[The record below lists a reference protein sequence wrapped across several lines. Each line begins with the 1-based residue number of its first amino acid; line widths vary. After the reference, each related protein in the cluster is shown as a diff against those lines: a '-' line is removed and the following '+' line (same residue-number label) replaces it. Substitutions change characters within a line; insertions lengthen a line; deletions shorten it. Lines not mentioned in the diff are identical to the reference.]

1 MKFRRKNDGPAPEI
15 SPLLRSIMLSGVLLT
30 VAVIGLNV
38 WTLREDWNETVR
50 KAEDTAVN
58 LSLSQARQADDTF
71 LQTELSLREV
81 QRELEKQLATT
92 GAEGKALS
100 QTMHLLQSHLPQL
113 HGLFYYDERGRWIA
127 TSMSRIPPGVDNS
140 DREYFDYHRASPRNN
155 LHIGPVIRS
164 RTTHELVIPVTLR
177 VNDAYNGF
185 KGVLLATVKVD
196 YFRRF
201 YSYYELSDGDVLV
214 LMLADSTVL
223 YARPMPDSYIGKNLS
238 VSPLFLKILANSDKG
253 SGQWTAAL
261 DGKKRI
267 FGFVRSQRYPLVV
280 AAGYDK
286 RALFNYWLKS
296 WVQDL
301 ILSLALLLVILLL
314 GAFVLRQVRH
324 TLRYQRELT
333 RLRDELT
340 AANRSLE
347 NQAQSDGLTGV
358 ANRRHFDHMLT
369 ESLLNAELSGMPVS
383 LILFDIDYFKRYNDT
398 YGHVAGDDCLKKVAT
413 VLKHAARRKNEL
425 TARYGGEEFAIILSE
440 QPLSAALD
448 LAESIIAAVNLL
460 TIPHMTTELSQKH
473 ITLSAGC
480 AMYLATDSQQG
491 KQALIER
498 ADEAL
503 YRAKRAGRN
512 RVMCEKRPA
521 QHA

>member
-1 MKFRRKNDGPAPEI
+1 MKFRRKNDGPVPVI

-30 VAVIGLNV
+30 ATVVGLDL
-38 WTLREDWNETVR
+38 WTLREDWYETVG

-71 LQTELSLREV
+71 LQTEIALREV
-81 QRELEKQLATT
+81 QRELEKQMITT
-92 GAEGKALS
+92 GVDGEALS
-100 QTMHLLQSHLPQL
+100 QTMRLLQSRLPQL
-113 HGLFYYDERGRWIA
+113 HGLFYYDAKGTWVA
-127 TSMSRIPPGVDNS
+127 TSMSSVPPGIDNS

-155 LHIGPVIRS
+155 LHVGPVLRS

-177 VNDAYNGF
+177 VNDAFNGF
-185 KGVLLATVKVD
+185 RGVLLATIKVD

-201 YSYYELSDGDVLV
+201 YSYYELSEGDVLV

-238 VSPLFLKILANSDKG
+238 VSPLFLRMLANSDKG

-286 RALFNYWLKS
+286 HALFTHWLKS

-301 ILSLALLLVILLL
+301 ILNAALLGVILLL
-314 GAFVLRQVRH
+314 GSFVLRQARH
-324 TLRYQRELT
+324 TLRYQLELT

-340 AANRSLE
+340 AANRTLE
-347 NQAQSDGLTGV
+347 NLAHNDGLTGV
-358 ANRRHFDHMLT
+358 ANRRHFDERLA
-369 ESLLNAELSGMPVS
+369 ESLENAARSGKPVS
-383 LILFDIDYFKRYNDT
+383 LILFDIDYFKRYNDN
-398 YGHVAGDDCLKKVAT
+398 YGHVAGDDCLKKVAG
-413 VLKHAARRKNEL
+413 VLKNAVRRKDEL
-425 TARYGGEEFAIILSE
+425 AARYGGEEFAIILTE
-440 QPLSAALD
+440 QPLSAAVS
-448 LAESIIAAVNLL
+448 LAESITAAVSQLA
-460 TIPHMTTELSQKH
+460 IPHLTSELPQKQV
-473 ITLSAGC
+473 TLSAGC
-480 AMYLATDSQQG
+480 AVYLTTDPEEW
-491 KQALIER
+491 KNTLIER

-512 RVMCEKRPA
+512 QVKSEDRQA
-521 QHA
+521 

>member
-1 MKFRRKNDGPAPEI
+1 MKFRRKNDGPAPKI
-15 SPLLRSIMLSGVLLT
+15 SPLLRSIILSGVLLT
-30 VAVIGLNV
+30 LAVIGLNL
-38 WTLREDWNETVR
+38 WTLREDWNETVD

-81 QRELEKQLATT
+81 QRELEKQIATT
-92 GAEGKALS
+92 GVDGQALS
-100 QTMHLLQSHLPQL
+100 QTMRLLQSRLPQL
-113 HGLFYYDERGRWIA
+113 HGLFYYDAQGKWIA
-127 TSMSRIPPGVDNS
+127 TSMSRIPPDINNS
-140 DREYFDYHRASPRNN
+140 DREYFDYHRASSRNN
-155 LHIGPVIRS
+155 LHVGPVLRS

-177 VNDAYNGF
+177 VNDAFNGF
-185 KGVLLATVKVD
+185 RGVLLATIRVD

-201 YSYYELSDGDVLV
+201 YSYYELSEGDVLV

-238 VSPLFLKILANSDKG
+238 VSPLFLKMLSHADKG
-253 SGQWTAAL
+253 SGQWTAAM

-286 RALFNYWLKS
+286 RALFNHWLKS

-301 ILSLALLLVILLL
+301 ILSLALLIVILVL
-314 GAFVLRQVRH
+314 GAFVLRQARR

-340 AANRSLE
+340 AANYALE
-347 NQAQSDGLTGV
+347 NLAQSDGLTGV
-358 ANRRHFDHMLT
+358 ANRRHFEHMLT
-369 ESLLNAELSGMPVS
+369 DSLQNARLSGQPVS

-398 YGHVAGDDCLKKVAT
+398 YGHVAGDDCLKKVAA
-413 VLKHAARRKNEL
+413 VLKNTARRKNEL
-425 TARYGGEEFAIILSE
+425 TARYGGEEFAIILPE
-440 QPLSAALD
+440 QTLSAAVA
-448 LAESIIAAVNLL
+448 LAESIIAAVNQLA
-460 TIPHMTTELSQKH
+460 IPHHTTELPQKH
-473 ITLSAGC
+473 VTLSAGC
-480 AMYLATDSQQG
+480 AVYLASDSQQR

-503 YRAKRAGRN
+503 YRAKRTGRN
-512 RVMCEKRPA
+512 QVMSEARRG
-521 QHA
+521 

>member
-1 MKFRRKNDGPAPEI
+1 MTFRRKNDAPASGV

-30 VAVIGLNV
+30 VAVIGLNL
-38 WTLREDWNETVR
+38 WMMREDWNETVS

-81 QRELEKQLATT
+81 QRELEKQIALN
-92 GAEGKALS
+92 GVEGKALS
-100 QTMHLLQSHLPQL
+100 QTMHLLQSRLPQL
-113 HGLFYYDERGRWIA
+113 HGLFYYDQWGRWIA
-127 TSMSRIPPGVDNS
+127 TSMSRIPPGIDNS

-177 VNDAYNGF
+177 VNDAFNGF
-185 KGVLLATVKVD
+185 KGVLLATIKVD

-223 YARPMPDSYIGKNLS
+223 YARPMPDSYIGKNIS
-238 VSPLFLKILANSDKG
+238 VSPLFQKMLAHSDKG

-286 RALFNYWLKS
+286 RALFNHWFKS

-301 ILSLALLLVILLL
+301 ILNLALLVVIISL
-314 GAFVLRQVRH
+314 GAFVLRQARH

-340 AANRSLE
+340 AANRLLE

-369 ESLLNAELSGMPVS
+369 ERLLNAELSGKPVS

-398 YGHVAGDDCLKKVAT
+398 YGHVAGDDCLKKVAGI
-413 VLKHAARRKNEL
+413 LKNVARRQNEL

-440 QPLSAALD
+440 QPLSAALA
-448 LAESIIAAVNLL
+448 LAESIIATINQHA
-460 TIPHMTTELSQKH
+460 IPHITTELPQKH
-473 ITLSAGC
+473 VTLSAGC
-480 AMYLATDSQQG
+480 AVYLASDARKG

-512 RVMCEKRPA
+512 QVMCEERA
-521 QHA
+521 ARHV

>member
-1 MKFRRKNDGPAPEI
+1 MNKN
-15 SPLLRSIMLSGVLLT
+15 
-30 VAVIGLNV
+30 
-38 WTLREDWNETVR
+38 
-50 KAEDTAVN
+50 
-58 LSLSQARQADDTF
+58 
-71 LQTELSLREV
+71 
-81 QRELEKQLATT
+81 
-92 GAEGKALS
+92 
-100 QTMHLLQSHLPQL
+100 
-113 HGLFYYDERGRWIA
+113 
-127 TSMSRIPPGVDNS
+127 
-140 DREYFDYHRASPRNN
+140 
-155 LHIGPVIRS
+155 
-164 RTTHELVIPVTLR
+164 
-177 VNDAYNGF
+177 
-185 KGVLLATVKVD
+185 
-196 YFRRF
+196 
-201 YSYYELSDGDVLV
+201 
-214 LMLADSTVL
+214 
-223 YARPMPDSYIGKNLS
+223 
-238 VSPLFLKILANSDKG
+238 
-253 SGQWTAAL
+253 
-261 DGKKRI
+261 
-267 FGFVRSQRYPLVV
+267 
-280 AAGYDK
+280 
-286 RALFNYWLKS
+286 
-296 WVQDL
+296 
-301 ILSLALLLVILLL
+301 LSLALLLVILLL

-460 TIPHMTTELSQKH
+460 TIPHMTTELPQKH

>member
-1 MKFRRKNDGPAPEI
+1 MKFRRKNDRPASEI
-15 SPLLRSIMLSGVLLT
+15 SPLLKSIILSGALLT

-38 WTLREDWNETVR
+38 WMLREDWIDTVN

-58 LSLSQARQADDTF
+58 LSLSQSRQADDTF

-81 QRELEKQLATT
+81 QRELEKQIATT
-92 GAEGKALS
+92 GVDGEALS
-100 QTMHLLQSHLPQL
+100 QTMRLLQRRLPQL
-113 HGLFYYDERGRWIA
+113 HGLFYYDAQGRWIA
-127 TSMSRIPPGVDNS
+127 TSMGRISPDIDNA
-140 DREYFDYHRASPRNN
+140 DREYFDYHRASPRDN

-164 RTTHELVIPVTLR
+164 RSTHELVIPVTLR
-177 VNDAYNGF
+177 VNDTLRGF
-185 KGVLLATVKVD
+185 RGVLLATIKVD

-201 YSYYELSDGDVLV
+201 YSYYELSEGDVLV

-223 YARPMPDSYIGKNLS
+223 YARPKPDSYIGKNLS
-238 VSPLFLKILANSDKG
+238 VSPLFLKMLAHSDKG

-286 RALFNYWLKS
+286 QTLFNHWLKS

-301 ILSLALLLVILLL
+301 ILSLALLIVILSL
-314 GAFVLRQVRH
+314 GASVLRQARH
-324 TLRYQRELT
+324 TLRYQLELT

-347 NQAQSDGLTGV
+347 NLAQNDGLTGV
-358 ANRRHFDHMLT
+358 ANRRHFDYMLT
-369 ESLLNAELSGMPVS
+369 ESLQRAKMSEQPVS

-398 YGHVAGDDCLKKVAT
+398 YGHVAGDDCLKKVAA
-413 VLKHAARRKNEL
+413 VLNNVVQRKNEL
-425 TARYGGEEFAIILSE
+425 TARYGGEEFAIIIPG
-440 QPLSAALD
+440 QPLPAALE
-448 LAESIIAAVNLL
+448 LAEFIIAAVNQLA
-460 TIPHMTTELSQKH
+460 IPHLTTELPQKH
-473 ITLSAGC
+473 VTLSAGC
-480 AMYLATDSQQG
+480 ATWLASDSPQDT
-491 KQALIER
+491 KALIER

-503 YRAKRAGRN
+503 YHAKRAGRN
-512 RVMCEKRPA
+512 QARCEDRNG
-521 QHA
+521 